1 MKKWLAMALVV
12 VSAGTSWAAL
22 KTKDVEYRDGDTL
35 LRGYLAY
42 DGGSLKPRPGIVLV
56 HEWKG
61 LGDYA
66 KERARQLGMQGF
78 VVFAVDM
85 YGKGVYAENHEEAAQ
100 LSGVYF
106 KDRDLMRRRA
116 LAGLETLKK
125 TPLVDPSRIAAVGY
139 CFGGTTVLE
148 LARAGTDLR
157 GVVSFHG
164 NLATPQP
171 AKKETLKAK
180 VLVLHGANDAW
191 TAGDVPAFQK
201 EMTDANADWQ
211 MVSYGGAVHSF
222 SVPAAGNDPSSGMAY
237 NAAADKRSFRALLDF
252 LREIFKSTR

>member
-1 MKKWLAMALVV
+1 MKKHLALALVLFST
-12 VSAGTSWAAL
+12 VSSWAAL
-22 KTKDVEYRDGDTL
+22 KTKDVEYHDGDTV

-42 DGGSLKPRPGIVLV
+42 DGGSLRARPGIVLV

-66 KERARQLGMQGF
+66 KERARQLGMQGY
-78 VVFAVDM
+78 VVFAIDM
-85 YGKGVYAENHEEAAQ
+85 YGKGVYAKDHEEAAR

-125 TPLVDPSRIAAVGY
+125 TPLVDPARMAAIGY

-157 GVVSFHG
+157 GVASFHG
-164 NLATPQP
+164 NLATPSP
-171 AKKETLKAK
+171 AAQGGVKAK
-180 VLVLHGANDAW
+180 VLVLHGAGDAW
-191 TAGDVPAFQK
+191 TAGDIPAFQK
-201 EMTDANADWQ
+201 EMTEADVDWQ
-211 MVSYGGAVHSF
+211 LISYGGAVHSF
-222 SVPAAGNDPSSGMAY
+222 TVPTAGNNPSTGMAY
-237 NAAADKRSFRALLDF
+237 NAAADKRSHRALLDF
-252 LREIFKSTR
+252 LREIFRP